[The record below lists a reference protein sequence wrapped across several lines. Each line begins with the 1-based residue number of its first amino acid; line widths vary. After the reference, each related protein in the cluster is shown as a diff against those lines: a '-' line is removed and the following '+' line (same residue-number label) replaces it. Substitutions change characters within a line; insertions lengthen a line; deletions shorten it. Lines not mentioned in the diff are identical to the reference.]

1 MNKRVKNT
9 ILGTLVLG
17 TLVFGTIGFVVSY
30 ILDGAPVW
38 NLVIGQAIA
47 GFLLYAFFF
56 PAWDKRNKRKKG
68 DIYE

>member
-1 MNKRVKNT
+1 MNKRIKNT
-9 ILGTLVLG
+9 ILG

-47 GFLLYAFFF
+47 GFLLYAFIF
-56 PAWDKRNKRKKG
+56 PAWEKRNKRKKG